1 MQESCTSLWLSA
13 NAITTA
19 IIIISGII
27 AISQSPFIVVADDK
41 LKEFEWATTICRWM
55 SVVTACGINCG
66 KFMIWKITPSL
77 ENVPSCDAPPPPR
90 PFSTKWKKR
99 LYSFQKYIAC
109 WYQPKMPARLP
120 ASQLSF
126 FGDNL
131 DILYD
136 DKTNLFAL
144 NKMRENFL
152 FMINCQLEIFGISF
166 SVAEQLNWWSTLLRF
181 EAAVILAEICL
192 TNDGCVWQCLGALD
206 YQLRPHLL
214 SLYRLL
220 MSSCLMI
227 KCSEWVKGFNALVV
241 VVAAAGLFWD
251 DDEEEE

>member
-1 MQESCTSLWLSA
+1 MKNYAFSWKRSFLRCTS
-13 NAITTA
+13 
-19 IIIISGII
+19 
-27 AISQSPFIVVADDK
+27 P
-41 LKEFEWATTICRWM
+41 
-55 SVVTACGINCG
+55 
-66 KFMIWKITPSL
+66 
-77 ENVPSCDAPPPPR
+77 APPFLNQMKEKAILFPKIYSLLIP
-90 PFSTKWKKR
+90 TKNA
-99 LYSFQKYIAC
+99 S
-109 WYQPKMPARLP
+109 LP

-144 NKMRENFL
+144 NKMREKFL

-241 VVAAAGLFWD
+241 VAAAGLFWRRRWGGGVAAVV
-251 DDEEEE
+251 DEWWWCFRILTLKLINWS